1 MISCH
6 FHFMSYKITPVI
18 FAPEFPIRCIIRCA
32 VGQETELQSIWFFHV
47 LSWLSGAYQIAA
59 SSRRD
64 SKSRRDSAEDLV
76 FIAFGFDCGLAFRRV
91 VIRHSVVGWIS
102 SSAMFLTNIG
112 DNLPV
117 QEAPLPGGLDQAP

>member
-6 FHFMSYKITPVI
+6 FHFMSYKIT
-18 FAPEFPIRCIIRCA
+18 EFPIRCIIRCA
-32 VGQETELQSIWFFHV
+32 VGRKPELQSIWFFHV
-47 LSWLSGAYQIAA
+47 PSSLSVAYQVAA
-59 SSRRD
+59 SYRRD
-64 SKSRRDSAEDLV
+64 TKSRRDSAEDLV
-76 FIAFGFDCGLAFRRV
+76 FIAFGIDRGLAFRRV

>member
-1 MISCH
+1 M
-6 FHFMSYKITPVI
+6 F
-18 FAPEFPIRCIIRCA
+18 
-32 VGQETELQSIWFFHV
+32 FFHV
-47 LSWLSGAYQIAA
+47 PSSLSGAYQIAA
-59 SSRRD
+59 SCRRD
-64 SKSRRDSAEDLV
+64 TKSRRDAAEDLV